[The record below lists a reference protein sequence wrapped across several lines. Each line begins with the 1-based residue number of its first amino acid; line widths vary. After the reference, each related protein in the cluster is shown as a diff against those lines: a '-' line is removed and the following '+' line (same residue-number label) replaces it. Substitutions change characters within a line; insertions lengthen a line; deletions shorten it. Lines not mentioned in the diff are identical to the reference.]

1 LKSLSGKKIIIT
13 RARSQAGELVAELER
28 LGASVIEFPTIK
40 TVALDSYQKLDYSLE
55 RIDAALGK
63 GLVHYEWTIFTSA
76 NAVRFF
82 IGRLLATG
90 RPITSFTGSKI
101 AAVGPG
107 TAKKLK
113 DAGVRVDMIPQDNKA
128 EGLIQAFSL
137 LAIKGRRIL
146 LPRALNARDLLPEAL
161 MQMGAIVYVAPCY
174 QTVADETGV
183 ANVKTALETGVD
195 IITFTSSSTVQNFL
209 GLLRDIDLP
218 ASLRN
223 VKLVYIGP
231 IAAGTAR
238 RLGLPVAAVAEPH
251 TVQGLV
257 KAIQEAVGSSRA

>member
-1 LKSLSGKKIIIT
+1 VKSLAGKKIVIT
-13 RARSQAGELVAELER
+13 RARAQAGELVAELER
-28 LGASVIEFPTIK
+28 LGASVVEFPTIK
-40 TVALDSYQKLDYSLE
+40 TVQLDSYQKLDYSLE
-55 RIDAALGK
+55 RIDAALSK
-63 GLVHYEWTIFTSA
+63 GLVHYEWIIFTST

-82 IGRLLATG
+82 VGRLLATG
-90 RPITSFTGSKI
+90 RPIASFTGSKI

-113 DAGVRVDMIPQDNKA
+113 DAGVRVDLIPQDNKA
-128 EGLIQAFSL
+128 EGLIQAFSA
-137 LAIKGRRIL
+137 LAVKGRRIL
-146 LPRALNARDLLPEAL
+146 LPRALNARDILPDAL
-161 MQMGAIVYVAPCY
+161 MHMGAIVDVAPCY

-183 ANVKTALETGVD
+183 ANIKAALSGGVD
-195 IITFTSSSTVQNFL
+195 VITFTSSSTVQNFI

-218 ASLRN
+218 AALRN

-231 IAAGTAR
+231 VAAGTAR

-257 KAIQEAVGSSRA
+257 KAIEQVAGKQR

>member
-1 LKSLSGKKIIIT
+1 MKTLSGKKIVIT
-13 RARSQAGELVAELER
+13 RARAQASELVDELER
-28 LGASVIEFPTIK
+28 LGASVVEFPTIK

-55 RIDAALGK
+55 RIDAALAK
-63 GLVHYEWTIFTSA
+63 GLVHYEWIIFTSA

-82 IGRLLATG
+82 IGRLTATG
-90 RPITSFTGSKI
+90 RATASFTGSKI

-113 DAGVRVDMIPQDNKA
+113 DAGVRVDLIPQDNKA

-137 LAIKGRRIL
+137 LAVKGRRVL
-146 LPRALNARDLLPEAL
+146 LPRALNARDLLPDAL
-161 MQMGAIVYVAPCY
+161 TRMGAIVDVAPCY

-183 ANVKTALETGVD
+183 ANVKAALQTGVD
-195 IITFTSSSTVQNFL
+195 VITFTSSSTVQNFL

-218 ASLRN
+218 AALKN

-238 RLGLPVAAVAEPH
+238 RLGLPVSAIAEPH

-257 KAIQEAVGSSRA
+257 KAIEQVAGKQR